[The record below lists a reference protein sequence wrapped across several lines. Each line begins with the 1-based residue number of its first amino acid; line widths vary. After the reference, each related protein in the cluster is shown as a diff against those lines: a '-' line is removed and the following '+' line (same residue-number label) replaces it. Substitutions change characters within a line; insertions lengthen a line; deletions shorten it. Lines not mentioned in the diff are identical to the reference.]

1 MTASGKRSRL
11 FWAVGHRRLMAQPSI
26 EFNHALIY
34 TRDVEKAVGFYADL
48 LGFETIEMQA
58 PSYAR
63 LRSPKGRQTIGL
75 HAVRDGQAL
84 DSRMEGVRL
93 YFEVRDLDALCERLA
108 AKGVRFSQMPK
119 DMEWGWRHAYLTD
132 PDGHELSLYWAGERR
147 LRRA

>member
-1 MTASGKRSRL
+1 MTEA
-11 FWAVGHRRLMAQPSI
+11 AV
-26 EFNHALIY
+26 EFNHAMVY
-34 TRDVEKAVGFYADL
+34 TRDLERALAFYRDL
-48 LGFETIEMQA
+48 LGFEPIETQP

-63 LRSPKGRQTIGL
+63 LRSPKGHQTIGL

-84 DSRMEGVRL
+84 DPRREGVRL

-108 AKGVRFSQMPK
+108 AQGVRFSQMPK

-147 LRRA
+147 LRGA